1 MTTTLSTTET
11 TWRRLERATGA
22 TGLLA
27 ILLIFGSVSII
38 GDGEP
43 PPLATLEQAARY
55 FHHADG
61 AWLQPAAALF
71 AVSLL
76 VFLWFA
82 VGLSQI
88 LRRAEPDP
96 PWRSTVALMSGV
108 LFVAFGLIDTSVGAA
123 AHRGTVIDPALAA
136 YAWDVNMFDFANAW
150 LALGSFALAAGLAA
164 RAARSSPRWPALLGI
179 VSGVLLAPARFA
191 WDNQALWMLPYAAM
205 WVWMVVTC
213 GRLVLRRPAPP
224 TPPDHEHG

>member
-61 AWLQPAAALF
+61 AWLEPAAALF

-88 LRRAEPDP
+88 LRRAEPGP
-96 PWRSTVALMSGV
+96 PWRSTVALTSAV
-108 LFVAFGLIDTSVGAA
+108 LFVAFGLIDTSVAAA
-123 AHRGTVIDPALAA
+123 AHRGAVIDPALAG
-136 YAWDVNMFDFANAW
+136 YAWDVNMFDFANTW

-164 RAARSSPRWPALLGI
+164 RSAGLHPRWPAWLGI
-179 VSGVLLAPARFA
+179 ISGALLVPARFA
-191 WDNQALWMLPYAAM
+191 WTNQGVWVLPYVAMWLWMLI
-205 WVWMVVTC
+205 TC
-213 GRLVLRRPAPP
+213 VLLLRGPARSAPA
-224 TPPDHEHG
+224 DHERG